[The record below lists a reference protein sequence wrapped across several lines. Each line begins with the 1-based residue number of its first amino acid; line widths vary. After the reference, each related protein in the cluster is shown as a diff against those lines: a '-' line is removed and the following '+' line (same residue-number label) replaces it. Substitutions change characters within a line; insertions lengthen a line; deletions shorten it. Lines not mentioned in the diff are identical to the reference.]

1 VDAPDAAAHVS
12 EALQAD
18 GESGIDESARQRS
31 QGCALERLAHHAVVI
46 KKLTLEKRRFRN
58 GLFAYKSAA

>member
-18 GESGIDESARQRS
+18 VESGIDESARQRS
-31 QGCALERLAHHAVVI
+31 QGCALGRLAHHAVVI
-46 KKLTLEKRRFRN
+46 KEFPLEKRRFRN
-58 GLFAYKSAA
+58 GLFA